1 MTNKHKGSCL
11 CGEVKYE
18 LSGDFQSFF
27 LCHCTRCQKDTGSAH
42 AANLFATA
50 NTLTWL
56 QGENDVKTYHH
67 LNSMH
72 AKSFCQKCGSALPT
86 VDENINSVVVPAGSL
101 DSPILIEPTAK
112 IFVSRRAN
120 WSKHLDNI
128 PNYDE
133 SPEHVKSQT
142 HTKF

>member
-1 MTNKHKGSCL
+1 MTNKHRGSCL

-42 AANLFATA
+42 AANLFAKA

-56 QGENDVKTYHH
+56 QGENDVRTYQH

-86 VDENINSVVVPAGSL
+86 IAESIDSVVVPAGSL
-101 DSPILIEPTAK
+101 DTPISMKPTAK
-112 IFVSRRAN
+112 IFVSRCAN
-120 WSKHLDNI
+120 WTKNLDNV
-128 PNYDE
+128 PNYE
-133 SPEHVKSQT
+133 ELPEQVKS
-142 HTKF
+142 